1 VTVMEQ
7 MKRYAIYYLPESG
20 AFAQAA
26 GAWLGWDLA
35 RGQAVA
41 QPQYDLP
48 RPLAMITAAPRKY
61 GFHGTIKPPFR
72 LIDGACFAD
81 LAAAT
86 KQLAERLRPVNCAA
100 LKIVEIGSFLALVP
114 QGDTADL
121 QDLAAEIVRGL
132 DPLRAALTDAEVA
145 KRRPDRLSPRQ
156 RELLEDYG
164 YPFVM
169 EEFKFHLTLSGRLA
183 VGESEAI
190 SAAATFPACFHSH
203 FLCNRSA
210 CVARIIWGAFIC
222 CTAMRPAPEAGRRS
236 PALACQCFAHR

>member
-1 VTVMEQ
+1 MEQ

-190 SAAATFPACFHSH
+190 SAAATRHFSGLLPQPFSVQSICLCGEDNLGRFHLLH
-203 FLCNRSA
+203 RYAPSA
-210 CVARIIWGAFIC
+210 
-222 CTAMRPAPEAGRRS
+222 
-236 PALACQCFAHR
+236 